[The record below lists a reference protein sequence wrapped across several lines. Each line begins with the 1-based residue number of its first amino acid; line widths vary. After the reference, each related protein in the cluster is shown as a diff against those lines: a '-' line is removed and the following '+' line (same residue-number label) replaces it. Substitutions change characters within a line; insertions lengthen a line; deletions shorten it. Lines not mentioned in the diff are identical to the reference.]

1 MALPTMLC
9 TRGCLSFL
17 SISLRLDYTCMY
29 PEAAEHYSLLNYMHV
44 ILYDEFTHILSHLT
58 SSLLHDEVHPG
69 EHRFNPSS
77 ATP

>member
-1 MALPTMLC
+1 
-9 TRGCLSFL
+9 
-17 SISLRLDYTCMY
+17 MY